1 MRKPKLELD
10 IESAVSDLSL
20 KMIKE
25 KRITILRYCIE
36 KKGYRNLDVKK
47 LSQDA
52 EDVKGFAIPVL
63 TFRYDGELLFRE
75 FPTGKFP
82 SMLNKRYELAV

>member
-10 IESAVSDLSL
+10 IQSAVSDLSL

-25 KRITILRYCIE
+25 KRIAILKYCVE
-36 KKGYRNLDVKK
+36 KKGYKNLDIKK
-47 LSQDA
+47 LSQDD

-82 SMLNKRYELAV
+82 YMLNKRYELAV

>member
-25 KRITILRYCIE
+25 KRIAILRYCIE
-36 KKGYRNLDVKK
+36 KKGYKNFDVEK
-47 LSQDA
+47 LSQ
-52 EDVKGFAIPVL
+52 EDEDIKNYAVPVL

-82 SMLNKRYELAV
+82 YMLNKRYELAV